1 MTETVTRCPHDL
13 AEQETACADGMCPL
27 CLAAEIDLLTELLRA
42 ARGLLQFNN
51 ILYPDEI
58 DDALEPKP

>member
-1 MTETVTRCPHDL
+1 MSDIVERLRREGVEFH
-13 AEQETACADGMCPL
+13 EQLEA
-27 CLAAEIDLLTELLRA
+27 AAEIELLTELLRA

-58 DDALEPKP
+58 DDALEQKP

>member
-1 MTETVTRCPHDL
+1 MTDILERARSKSPYL
-13 AEQETACADGMCPL
+13 RGSSAERMIDEL
-27 CLAAEIDLLTELLRA
+27 VAEIELLTELLRA

-58 DDALEPKP
+58 DDALEQKP